1 MTMANLEVK
10 IVTKEGDKL
19 GILKIEFTEQEMKR
33 AVFEEGLTSYPG
45 V

>member
-1 MTMANLEVK
+1 MTVANLEVK

-19 GILKIEFTEQEMKR
+19 GILKIEFTEHEMKR
-33 AVFEEGLTSYPG
+33 AVFEERLTPYPE